1 MTACG
6 LGTREAE
13 AVSWQTWGFS
23 MLLSPIQELLSPVC
37 RFELLKMREESMS
50 ANLAMTSFLTSLF
63 VAGLGSLV
71 LATARRFP

>member
-1 MTACG
+1 M
-6 LGTREAE
+6 
-13 AVSWQTWGFS
+13 
-23 MLLSPIQELLSPVC
+23 LSPIQELLSPVC

-71 LATARRFP
+71 LVH